1 MTEIKIEPKEPLER
15 CNKILSL
22 RTQNEYVVVFIF
34 TRKTTRRK
42 GNVMKNT
49 EFQKLDDLVEEIR
62 RLLGEMKGVDYENET
77 DTGKL
82 QKRSTG
88 KKGA

>member
-1 MTEIKIEPKEPLER
+1 
-15 CNKILSL
+15 
-22 RTQNEYVVVFIF
+22 
-34 TRKTTRRK
+34 
-42 GNVMKNT
+42 MKNT